1 MYINQ
6 KQHDHKEAAKELT
19 ELITELQKTDKC
31 KQMISDATLSQ
42 GVVTLNTHNQTGQLS
57 GTAVLKIRRYDG
69 QLIEEEVVCCTEHT
83 TFSHNTPNYRE
94 NHFAHLPSTKES
106 SRVIS
111 KDDYETAVRAHNVNP
126 DFVKRIKNYLL
137 GSSS

>member
-1 MYINQ
+1 MYTAQ
-6 KQHDHKEAAKELT
+6 KQHDHKEAAQALN

-31 KQMISDATLSQ
+31 KHMISDATLSR
-42 GVVTLNTHNQTGQLS
+42 GAVTINTHNHIGHVS

-69 QLIEEEVVCCTEHT
+69 QLIEEEVTGTTPHT
-83 TFSHNTPNYRE
+83 SYSHSNPNYRE

-106 SRVIS
+106 SRIIS
-111 KDDYETAVRAHNVNP
+111 KDDYETAARTHNVDP
-126 DFVKRIKNYLL
+126 DVVKRIKNYLL